1 MKELRTQVLADVWD
15 AHRAHQLP
23 LTFESYQSLLK
34 KFPKHGFM
42 DVIEPGYEDE
52 GSTVQEGEVMWDDHA
67 GSLSPPFASD
77 EENERE
83 TDDAQDSVVAEICAD
98 PDICRQVHLYQEDL
112 NRYDRM
118 AEDARVGSDNR
129 ILVAIEKAR
138 RAVVQ
143 QACGKG
149 AEDALVADAMI
160 RMQDQGDVEQIQKR
174 AAAQRRKD
182 EKKNLVASRARA
194 AEEQERLCEERARLR
209 LMAEAQVRE
218 QATIDSAR
226 AFDTQDF
233 ADKSPQ
239 KSQAAT
245 NRWVA
250 MQRIL
255 LLSRALPPE
264 SIKTLARDWTK
275 WDSTNRNDLRN
286 YPSPDSYAIQYKNW
300 IKKLLAHLAAGRNV
314 EVVRWWTKEINAKV
328 PPADVLLP
336 ALPSELLTSATHLV
350 GAPPAPATCPDPT
363 EPRGCGSSG

>member
-1 MKELRTQVLADVWD
+1 M
-15 AHRAHQLP
+15 
-23 LTFESYQSLLK
+23 
-34 KFPKHGFM
+34 
-42 DVIEPGYEDE
+42 
-52 GSTVQEGEVMWDDHA
+52 
-67 GSLSPPFASD
+67 
-77 EENERE
+77 
-83 TDDAQDSVVAEICAD
+83 
-98 PDICRQVHLYQEDL
+98 
-112 NRYDRM
+112 
-118 AEDARVGSDNR
+118 
-129 ILVAIEKAR
+129 
-138 RAVVQ
+138 
-143 QACGKG
+143 
-149 AEDALVADAMI
+149 
-160 RMQDQGDVEQIQKR
+160 
-174 AAAQRRKD
+174 
-182 EKKNLVASRARA
+182 ASRARA

-209 LMAEAQVRE
+209 LMAEAQTRE

-275 WDSTNRNDLRN
+275 WDSTNRNDLIH

-314 EVVRWWTKEINAKV
+314 EVVRWWTKETNAKV